1 MKRSIIS
8 LCVFA
13 LFAVNVMCNAV
24 EEKRNQNM
32 SQMSITARGDIQ
44 EIRINTNEIA
54 TNGNL
59 K

>member
-32 SQMSITARGDIQ
+32 SQMSITAK